1 MCDCS
6 RFIYVCFS
14 HNPSTLTHPSSLFP
28 SKLLLPLSWHA
39 TLTLKK
45 SAGLWIYF
53 TPLSLSPC
61 PAFSGRAQKN
71 KAGKR
76 HFCPTTALAAVCSLV
91 PLAFWGSDV
100 LVVVILE
107 RCYHTAR
114 RSCST
119 LGCWRDCHLKFA
131 LNTHSAGFENLNSNF
146 PTICMSEIRNLDHKA
161 FDTEPLQLVQE
172 NSSRVAKQFS
182 SSYCWEAK
190 PWFWVL
196 RVAVYSAESYEG
208 AGREINDV
216 RTEHAPS
223 VAPRGFL
230 STTGWSRHSAR

>member
-76 HFCPTTALAAVCSLV
+76 HFCPTTALAAVCSLGF
-91 PLAFWGSDV
+91 LGKW
-100 LVVVILE
+100 
-107 RCYHTAR
+107 CAR
-114 RSCST
+114 GGDTWKMLPHCEKKLQYVRMLTGLSPKICFEYT
-119 LGCWRDCHLKFA
+119 LCRVWKPELKFSHYMYVWNSKSWPQSFWYWA
-131 LNTHSAGFENLNSNF
+131 TAAGTRKFE
-146 PTICMSEIRNLDHKA
+146 
-161 FDTEPLQLVQE
+161 Q
-172 NSSRVAKQFS
+172 SS
-182 SSYCWEAK
+182 
-190 PWFWVL
+190 
-196 RVAVYSAESYEG
+196 
-208 AGREINDV
+208 
-216 RTEHAPS
+216 
-223 VAPRGFL
+223 
-230 STTGWSRHSAR
+230 